1 MNRIKK
7 LAEKMVKIYQRAS
20 QKEDT
25 TILIDLYS
33 LEGAT
38 VEDIIKNKLP
48 HMFKVTKITKNKK
61 ETIQWIYDPV
71 TDDLYFLDPNTNSYT
86 SLREIHNLSPPS
98 KGS

>member
-38 VEDIIKNKLP
+38 VEDIIENKLP
-48 HMFKVTKITKNKK
+48 HMFKVTRITKNKK
-61 ETIQWIYDPV
+61 ETIQWIYDPI
-71 TDDLYFLDPNTNSYT
+71 TDDLYFLDPNTNSCI
-86 SLREIHNLSPPS
+86 SLREIHSLLPSS

>member
-86 SLREIHNLSPPS
+86 SLREIHNLPPPS

>member
-48 HMFKVTKITKNKK
+48 HMFKITKITKNKK

-71 TDDLYFLDPNTNSYT
+71 TDDLYFLDPNTNSCT
-86 SLREIHNLSPPS
+86 SLREIHSLPPPS

>member
-38 VEDIIKNKLP
+38 VEDIIENKLP
-48 HMFKVTKITKNKK
+48 HMFKITKITKNKK

-71 TDDLYFLDPNTNSYT
+71 TDDLYFLDSNTNSCI
-86 SLREIHNLSPPS
+86 SLREIHSLPPPS

>member
-38 VEDIIKNKLP
+38 VEDIIENKLP

-71 TDDLYFLDPNTNSYT
+71 TDDLYFLDPNTNSCI
-86 SLREIHNLSPPS
+86 SLREIHSLLPSS

>member
-7 LAEKMVKIYQRAS
+7 LAEKMVKIYQCAS

-38 VEDIIKNKLP
+38 VEDIIENKLP
-48 HMFKVTKITKNKK
+48 HMFKITKITKNKK
-61 ETIQWIYDPV
+61 ETIQWIYDPI
-71 TDDLYFLDPNTNSYT
+71 TDDLYFLDPNTNSCI
-86 SLREIHNLSPPS
+86 SLREIHSLPPPS